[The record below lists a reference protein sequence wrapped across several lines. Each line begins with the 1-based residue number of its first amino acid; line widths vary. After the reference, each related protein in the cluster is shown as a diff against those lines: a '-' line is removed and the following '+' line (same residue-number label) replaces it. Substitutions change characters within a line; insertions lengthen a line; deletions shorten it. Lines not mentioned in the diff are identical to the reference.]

1 MYWYFDIACWRFDT
15 QKYWSSDISH
25 RTRFCPCRVFY
36 ADTAQKQSKYRLS
49 KSSRFDSSIIG
60 IVYAELD
67 FRMISITFIIY
78 QQKYGCRR
86 HEASVNMQRLR
97 TSPAMLEFGFPAA
110 FFILRPRCWAKNCLK
125 LCGTFFFC
133 YCSQRGKSPLTHP
146 AVNPHW
152 LFFVFWGWLVAWSTT
167 LHLTQA
173 NYFEW
178 AESAFMITKPMA
190 YE

>member
-1 MYWYFDIACWRFDT
+1 MLKVRYSKILKFRYIASNSFLPLPCVLRR
-15 QKYWSSDISH
+15 Y
-25 RTRFCPCRVFY
+25 RT
-36 ADTAQKQSKYRLS
+36 KQSKYRLS

-152 LFFVFWGWLVAWSTT
+152 LFFVF
-167 LHLTQA
+167 
-173 NYFEW
+173 
-178 AESAFMITKPMA
+178 
-190 YE
+190 